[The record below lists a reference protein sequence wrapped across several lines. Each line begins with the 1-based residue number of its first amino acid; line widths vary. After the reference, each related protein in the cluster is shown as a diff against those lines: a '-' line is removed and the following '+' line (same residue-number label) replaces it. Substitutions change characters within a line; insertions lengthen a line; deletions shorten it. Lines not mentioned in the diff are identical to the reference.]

1 MKGYRKQLTGTLKT
15 MPENQLVSIIM
26 NCYNGEKYLREA
38 LDSIIDQTYK
48 NWELIFWD
56 NQSTDNSANI
66 VLSYN
71 DHRIKCF
78 YSKTHTLLYE
88 ARNLAIEK
96 SQGGYL
102 AFLDVDD
109 YWDLTKLEKQML
121 VFSKNSEVAIVYS
134 NYYYKN
140 EIKNTFKEVNKK
152 KLPEGMIVDELLRK
166 NLMCL
171 LTVLLNRNFINEQ
184 EKVFDPRLHMMGDF
198 DMAIKISSKYKVS
211 CIQQPL
217 ATYRWHGGNETIS
230 HQDLTIKELERWSIE
245 MKKFPEISNNK
256 GFQILLNQIEY
267 MKAMLL
273 LMKGDT
279 LTAFNYFLKLP
290 FGMYKLKLFI
300 SFLLP
305 LKIIKL
311 LRT

>member
-1 MKGYRKQLTGTLKT
+1 

-71 DHRIKCF
+71 DHRIKYF

-109 YWDLTKLEKQML
+109 YWNSTKLEKQMR

-134 NYYYKN
+134 NYYFKN
-140 EIKNTFKEVNKK
+140 EIKNSFKEGNKK

-166 NLMCL
+166 NWMGL
-171 LTVLLNRNFINEQ
+171 LTVLLNRKFINEQ
-184 EKVFDPRLHMMGDF
+184 EKVFDPRLHIMGDY
-198 DMAIKISSKYKVS
+198 DMGIKISSKYKVS
-211 CIQQPL
+211 CVQQPL
-217 ATYRWHGGNETIS
+217 ATYRWHGGNESIS
-230 HQDLTIKELERWSIE
+230 HQELTIKEFERWSME
-245 MKKFPEISNNK
+245 MKKCPEISNNK
-256 GFQILLNQIEY
+256 GFQVLLNQITY
-267 MKAMLL
+267 KKSMFL
-273 LMKGDT
+273 LMNGNT
-279 LTAFNYFLKLP
+279 LTAFKFFLKLP
-290 FGMYKLKLFI
+290 IGMEKLKLLI

-305 LKIIKL
+305 LKIIQL
-311 LRT
+311 LKT

>member
-1 MKGYRKQLTGTLKT
+1 

-71 DHRIKCF
+71 DHRIKYF

-134 NYYYKN
+134 NLYFKN
-140 EIKNTFKEVNKK
+140 EIKNTFKKLYKK

-166 NLMCL
+166 NFMGL
-171 LTVLLNRNFINEQ
+171 LTVLLNRRFIDEK
-184 EKVFDPRLHMMGDF
+184 EKVSTNVPDLKVKKNLTDSLANRDF
-198 DMAIKISSKYKVS
+198 IYFLFLMAIIGRVD
-211 CIQQPL
+211 IF
-217 ATYRWHGGNETIS
+217 IF
-230 HQDLTIKELERWSIE
+230 I
-245 MKKFPEISNNK
+245 
-256 GFQILLNQIEY
+256 
-267 MKAMLL
+267 
-273 LMKGDT
+273 
-279 LTAFNYFLKLP
+279 TAFGSNIFAAYLTYFKIKSALP
-290 FGMYKLKLFI
+290 A
-300 SFLLP
+300 S
-305 LKIIKL
+305 
-311 LRT
+311 

>member
-1 MKGYRKQLTGTLKT
+1 

-38 LDSIIDQTYK
+38 LDSIIDQTFK

-71 DHRIKCF
+71 DHRIKYF
-78 YSKTHTLLYE
+78 YS
-88 ARNLAIEK
+88 
-96 SQGGYL
+96 GYL

-109 YWDLTKLEKQML
+109 YWNSTKLEKQML

-134 NYYYKN
+134 NYYFKN

-152 KLPEGMIVDELLRK
+152 KLPEGMIVDELLRE

-171 LTVLLNRNFINEQ
+171 LTVLLNRNYINEQ
-184 EKVFDPRLHMMGDF
+184 EKVFDPRLHIMGDY

-211 CIQQPL
+211 CVQQPL
-217 ATYRWHGGNETIS
+217 ATYRWHGGNESIS
-230 HQDLTIKELERWSIE
+230 HQELCIKEMERWSME
-245 MKKFPEISNNK
+245 MKKCPEISNNK
-256 GFQILLNQIEY
+256 GFQIYLNQITY
-267 MKAMLL
+267 VKAMFL
-273 LMKGDT
+273 LMKGET
-279 LTAFNYFLKLP
+279 LTAFNYCRKLP
-290 FGMYKLKLFI
+290 FGMKKLKLLI

-305 LKIIKL
+305 LNIIKL
-311 LRT
+311 LKT

>member
-1 MKGYRKQLTGTLKT
+1 
-15 MPENQLVSIIM
+15 MPEKQLVSIIM

-56 NQSTDNSANI
+56 NQSTDDSANI
-66 VLSYN
+66 VHSYN
-71 DHRIKCF
+71 DHRIKYF

-109 YWDLTKLEKQML
+109 YWNSTKLEKQML

-134 NYYYKN
+134 NYCFKN
-140 EIKNTFKEVNKK
+140 EINNTFKEVNKR

-166 NLMCL
+166 NLMWL
-171 LTVLLNRNFINEQ
+171 LTVLLNRKFINEQ
-184 EKVFDPRLHMMGDF
+184 EKVFDPRLHIMGDY
-198 DMAIKISSKYKVS
+198 DMGIKISSKYKVS
-211 CIQQPL
+211 CVQQPL
-217 ATYRWHGGNETIS
+217 ATKRWHGGNESIS
-230 HQDLTIKELERWSIE
+230 HQELTIKEFERWSME
-245 MKKFPEISNNK
+245 MKKCPEISNNK
-256 GFQILLNQIEY
+256 GFQVLLNQITY
-267 MKAMLL
+267 QKSMLL
-273 LMKGDT
+273 LMNGNT
-279 LTAFNYFLKLP
+279 LTAFKFFLKLP
-290 FGMYKLKLFI
+290 IGMEKLKLLI

-305 LKIIKL
+305 IKIIQL

>member
-1 MKGYRKQLTGTLKT
+1 MV
-15 MPENQLVSIIM
+15 PETHFVSVIM

-38 LDSIIDQTYK
+38 LDSIIDQTCK

-71 DHRIKCF
+71 DHRIKYF
-78 YSKTHTLLYE
+78 YSKTHTLIYE

-109 YWDLTKLEKQML
+109 YWNSTKLEKQML

-134 NYYYKN
+134 NFSFKN
-140 EIKNTFKEVNKK
+140 EIKNTFKELNNK
-152 KLPEGMIVDELLRK
+152 KLPEGMIVDVLLRK

-171 LTVLLNRNFINEQ
+171 LTVLLNRRFINEQ
-184 EKVFDPRLHMMGDF
+184 EKVFDPRLHIMGDY
-198 DMAIKISSKYKVS
+198 DMAIKISAKWKVS
-211 CIQQPL
+211 CVQQPL
-217 ATYRWHGGNETIS
+217 ATYRWHGGNESIS
-230 HQDLTIKELERWSIE
+230 HQEQTIKEFERWSME
-245 MKKFPEISNNK
+245 MKKCPEISNNK
-256 GFQILLNQIEY
+256 GFQVLLNQITY
-267 MKAMLL
+267 RKSMLL
-273 LMKGDT
+273 LMNGNT
-279 LTAFNYFLKLP
+279 LIAFKFFLKLP
-290 FGMYKLKLFI
+290 IGMEKLKLLI
-300 SFLLP
+300 SFLWP
-305 LKIIKL
+305 KKIIQL

>member
-1 MKGYRKQLTGTLKT
+1 

-38 LDSIIDQTYK
+38 LDSIIDQTFK

-71 DHRIKCF
+71 DHRIKYF

-96 SQGGYL
+96 SEGGYL

-109 YWDLTKLEKQML
+109 YWNSTKLEKQML

-134 NYYYKN
+134 NYYFKN

-171 LTVLLNRNFINEQ
+171 LTVLLNRNYINEQ
-184 EKVFDPRLHMMGDF
+184 EKVFDPRLHIMGDY
-198 DMAIKISSKYKVS
+198 DMAIKISAKWKVS
-211 CIQQPL
+211 CVQQPL
-217 ATYRWHGGNETIS
+217 ATYRWHGGNESIS
-230 HQDLTIKELERWSIE
+230 HQELCIKEMERWSME
-245 MKKFPEISNNK
+245 MKKCPEISNNK
-256 GFQILLNQIEY
+256 GFQVLLNQITY
-267 MKAMLL
+267 VKAMFL
-273 LMKGDT
+273 LMKGET
-279 LTAFNYFLKLP
+279 LTAFNYCRKLP
-290 FGMYKLKLFI
+290 FGMKKLKLLI

-305 LKIIKL
+305 LNIIQL
-311 LRT
+311 LKT

>member
-1 MKGYRKQLTGTLKT
+1 
-15 MPENQLVSIIM
+15 MPEKQLVSIIM

-56 NQSTDNSANI
+56 NQSTDDSANI
-66 VLSYN
+66 VHSYN
-71 DHRIKCF
+71 DHRIKYF

-109 YWDLTKLEKQML
+109 YWNSTKLEKQML

-134 NYYYKN
+134 NYYFKN
-140 EIKNTFKEVNKK
+140 EIKNTFKEVNKR

-166 NLMCL
+166 NLMWL
-171 LTVLLNRNFINEQ
+171 LTVLLNRKFINEQ
-184 EKVFDPRLHMMGDF
+184 EKVFDPRLHIMGDY
-198 DMAIKISSKYKVS
+198 DMGIKISSKYKVS
-211 CIQQPL
+211 CVQQPL
-217 ATYRWHGGNETIS
+217 ATKRWHGGNESIS
-230 HQDLTIKELERWSIE
+230 HQELTIKEFERWSME
-245 MKKFPEISNNK
+245 MKKCPEISNNK
-256 GFQILLNQIEY
+256 GFQVLLNQITY
-267 MKAMLL
+267 QKSMLL
-273 LMKGDT
+273 LMNGNT
-279 LTAFNYFLKLP
+279 LTAFKFFLKLP
-290 FGMYKLKLFI
+290 IGMEKLKLLI

-305 LKIIKL
+305 IKIIQL